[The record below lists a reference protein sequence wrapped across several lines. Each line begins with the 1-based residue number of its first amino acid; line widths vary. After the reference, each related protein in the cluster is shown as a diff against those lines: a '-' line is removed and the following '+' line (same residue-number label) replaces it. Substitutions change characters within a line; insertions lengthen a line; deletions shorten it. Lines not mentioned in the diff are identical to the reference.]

1 MTMRRTV
8 YLAVLSGVVLGLA
21 AILSAGSSR
30 GTALADSGCNN
41 HSLRGPYGFAVQGQ
55 TGATS
60 TGTEPGEIAA
70 AGQIVFDG
78 NGGLTGNE
86 WESFNGRITPITFSG
101 TYIVAADCTGRATV
115 HNGLTATFR
124 LMLVERGQEVN
135 IIESDQG
142 VVAEGQITQQ
152 GLERCSNATFRGA
165 YGFAASGS
173 VFASPGNP
181 SEIFDLAVW
190 ARIVA
195 DGHGHSTQQTSASVN
210 GAYSEANET
219 ADYSVNP
226 DCTGSA
232 TIHHSNGTVEHV
244 NFVIVERGNEI
255 KFISAEPGAVFA
267 GSMDKQP
274 SDEGEN

>member
-1 MTMRRTV
+1 MRRPV
-8 YLAVLSGVVLGLA
+8 YLALVSGAVIGLA
-21 AILSAGSSR
+21 AMVSAGSSR
-30 GTALADSGCNN
+30 NAVLADSGCTN
-41 HSLRGPYGFAVQGQ
+41 HSLRGPYGFAVEGQ

-70 AGQIVFDG
+70 AGQIRFDG

-86 WESFNGRITPITFSG
+86 WESFNGAITTITFSG
-101 TYIVAADCTGRATV
+101 TYTVNSDCTGRAAV
-115 HNGLTATFR
+115 HNGMTATFR

-142 VVAEGQITQQ
+142 VVAAGQITRQELQ
-152 GLERCSNATFRGA
+152 RCSNATFRGV

-173 VFASPGNP
+173 FFASPGTP
-181 SEIFDLAVW
+181 SELFDLAVW

-195 DGHGHSTQQTSASVN
+195 DGRGHATQQTSASVN

-219 ADYSVNP
+219 AMYTVNP

-232 TIHHSNGTVEHV
+232 TLFHSNGTTEHV
-244 NFVIVERGNEI
+244 NFVVVERGTEI
-255 KFISAEPGAVFA
+255 KFISIEPGAVFA
-267 GSMDKQP
+267 GSIDKQP
-274 SDEGEN
+274 SDEGED